1 MRVLYSSPILPE
13 KPSFKSDVGKEI
25 IDVLKTV
32 YSLEEEGLET
42 TRTNISKNISI
53 SGSKLSSHLD
63 IAQSQGLIERIVKK
77 EGKGR
82 PKVLTKLTEKG
93 LKTIG
98 VGVTSGSSSKA
109 GGEFHRALLFRAK
122 DWLEGQNFYV
132 KIPEQS
138 GRAEQP
144 DMLAYSKVSGDLGKE
159 IAVEVETSA
168 NHPEQIVK
176 NYKKNARLGRFVVFV
191 VPDKEV
197 EKRVRE
203 CLKNVGKRFRIYKF

>member
-1 MRVLYSSPILPE
+1 M
-13 KPSFKSDVGKEI
+13 
-25 IDVLKTV
+25 
-32 YSLEEEGLET
+32 
-42 TRTNISKNISI
+42 
-53 SGSKLSSHLD
+53 
-63 IAQSQGLIERIVKK
+63 IERIVKK

-109 GGEFHRALLFRAK
+109 GGELHRALLFRAK
-122 DWLEGQNFYV
+122 DWLEGQDYYV
-132 KIPEQS
+132 KIPEQG

-144 DMLAYSKVSGDLGKE
+144 DMLAYSNVSDGLGRE

-176 NYKKNARLGRFVVFV
+176 NYKKN
-191 VPDKEV
+191 
-197 EKRVRE
+197 
-203 CLKNVGKRFRIYKF
+203 